1 MNKLLRH
8 LEPVLAAALF
18 LAGMAFLLKM
28 CYLSLLFNTLFGTLF
43 LLAFYYYARRRYG
56 LKVPPLLLLLVL
68 GAIEVDALG
77 NYFRMYG
84 RMFGPIH
91 YDEFAHFAVQA
102 LTAPLAF
109 WFLRAGIEKSGYR
122 LPLGLVAFF
131 AITILFSLSA
141 FYEIIELWDELY
153 FQGQRIWSTHD
164 APNDLQWNL
173 TGIICGTLCTYA
185 VTRALIRR
193 YRE

>member
-1 MNKLLRH
+1 MNKLIRRF
-8 LEPVLAAALF
+8 EPVLAVALLF
-18 LAGMAFLLKM
+18 AGLAFLLKM
-28 CYLSLLFNTLFGTLF
+28 CYLSLLFNTLFGILF
-43 LLAFYYYARRRYG
+43 LLAFHFYLRRRYG
-56 LKVPPLLLLLVL
+56 LEVPPLLLALVL
-68 GAIEVDALG
+68 GAIEVDAVG

-84 RMFGPIH
+84 RRFGPVH

-109 WFLRAGIEKSGYR
+109 WLLRVGITKSGYR

-131 AITILFSLSA
+131 AINILFSLSA

-173 TGIICGTLCTYA
+173 SGIICGTLVTYA
-185 VTRALIRR
+185 VMRALMKRHR
-193 YRE
+193 A